1 MTDSARHWTLSFGK
15 GCKCPTTSS
24 PFFHMS
30 VHFLAPK
37 HEIISHQAHQRPF
50 SRLYHVFTL
59 KLSTS
64 FPTTDLK
71 LTTEIVKFGSPSFT
85 FGAMVV
91 AFWTLLLA
99 KPLELIDTDLDW
111 MQPRSRSWAS
121 GKSKKHRAAS
131 RSQPQV
137 GSEAFCSRR
146 RHLMY
151 HVTCGSGI
159 SLASQDSSARLRGC
173 TEPSPLPRAVAVV
186 VTNRA

>member
-1 MTDSARHWTLSFGK
+1 MTDAARHWTLSFGK

-71 LTTEIVKFGSPSFT
+71 FDNRNCQVRLPQ
-85 FGAMVV
+85 
-91 AFWTLLLA
+91 FWTLLLA
-99 KPLELIDTDLDW
+99 KHW
-111 MQPRSRSWAS
+111 
-121 GKSKKHRAAS
+121 
-131 RSQPQV
+131 
-137 GSEAFCSRR
+137 
-146 RHLMY
+146 
-151 HVTCGSGI
+151 
-159 SLASQDSSARLRGC
+159 
-173 TEPSPLPRAVAVV
+173 
-186 VTNRA
+186 N